1 MADISTGNI
10 PAALAKTLGA
20 LQATKDAVKAAAAAH
35 YSPEAAATTGSVPP
49 AAGRG
54 GGKSS

>member
-10 PAALAKTLGA
+10 PAALARTLGA
-20 LQATKDAVKAAAAAH
+20 LQATKDAVRAAAAAH
-35 YSPEAAATTGSVPP
+35 YTPPPATGTGSTPP

-54 GGKSS
+54 PGASS